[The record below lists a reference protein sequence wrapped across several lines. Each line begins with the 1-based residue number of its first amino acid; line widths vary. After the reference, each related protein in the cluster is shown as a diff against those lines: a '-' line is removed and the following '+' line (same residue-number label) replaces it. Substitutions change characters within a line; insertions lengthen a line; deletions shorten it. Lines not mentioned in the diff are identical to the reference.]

1 MKVKLHQKR
10 TKRRIS
16 HLIRA
21 MLINRKVV
29 RMRIKLRINSKG
41 NQIRIERLKTN
52 YSSTKEAAY
61 QTEEETT
68 KITTEAAAA
77 KAIAATAKTGTTPT
91 NSSNTTTTTP
101 DLQTAKTTTKV
112 VATNNNT
119 ITQEDISN
127 PHNMAV
133 IPVVKRNQLHTI
145 HRSNSSSS
153 RATTME
159 RELEL
164 LLRFNS
170 INMVLVLGMVVIRI
184 TSRIIISNIIH
195 LL

>member
-1 MKVKLHQKR
+1 
-10 TKRRIS
+10 
-16 HLIRA
+16 
-21 MLINRKVV
+21 
-29 RMRIKLRINSKG
+29 MRIKLRINSKG

-52 YSSTKEAAY
+52 NSSTKEAAY

-68 KITTEAAAA
+68 KITTEAVAAA
-77 KAIAATAKTGTTPT
+77 KAIPTAKTGTTPT

-101 DLQTAKTTTKV
+101 DLQTAKTTTKEV

-119 ITQEDISN
+119 ITQVDISN

-133 IPVVKRNQLHTI
+133 IPVVRRNQLHTI
-145 HRSNSSSS
+145 HRSNSSSN

-164 LLRFNS
+164 LLRFSS

-184 TSRIIISNIIH
+184 ISLIIISNIIH